1 MRPTLRSLLFSLL
14 FVASPLIARAQVVI
28 AGRVL
33 NNGGTA
39 LPGAQ
44 VLIEGTTVGTV
55 AVENGGYRLVI
66 ASPRAGMV
74 LLVRALGYK
83 PARQTLTQVT
93 GSMNQDFRLIPDVL
107 RLGEVVVT
115 SARGETERST
125 LGATIATVGGDEISR
140 ANTVQVDAALSGKV
154 SGALV
159 QQMSG
164 QPGGGTSIRIRGLST
179 ISRSAEPLYIID
191 GVIVDNSSPTLI
203 DVGGYTSNRLSDLDP
218 NEIDHIEIVKGA
230 AAAALYGSRA
240 NDGVVQIFTKR
251 GHSGALRTSF
261 RSLPRRG
268 LSSLESERI
277 PSLRPEMLPVR
288 PR

>member
-1 MRPTLRSLLFSLL
+1 MRLNIRSLLLSLL
-14 FVASPLIARAQVVI
+14 FVSAPLVARAQFVV

-33 NNGGTA
+33 DNDSKA

-55 AVENGGYRLVI
+55 AVDNGGYRLVVN
-66 ASPRAGMV
+66 SPRAGMV

-93 GSMNQDFRLIPDVL
+93 GSMNQDFRLTPDVL

-115 SARGETERST
+115 SSRGETERST
-125 LGATIATVGGDEISR
+125 LGATIATVGGDEISK

-164 QPGGGTSIRIRGLST
+164 QPGGGTSVRIRGLST
-179 ISRSAEPLYIID
+179 ISRSAEPLYIVD

-203 DVGGYTSNRLSDLDP
+203 DIGGYTSNRLADLDP

-251 GHSGALRTSF
+251 GHSAPCARPSEQ
-261 RSLPRRG
+261 
-268 LSSLESERI
+268 LSRATT
-277 PSLRPEMLPVR
+277 
-288 PR
+288 